1 MAITAILEAQI
12 VGIVEVEVIVVEVVM
27 NEVEEEEEGIM
38 VKMADHETIPT
49 IDQVVLKV
57 AQDGVVKVILMLM
70 EVLKDL
76 KAIVVGEIILV
87 GDK

>member
-12 VGIVEVEVIVVEVVM
+12 VGIVVVEVIVVEVVM
-27 NEVEEEEEGIM
+27 IEVEEEEVGIM
-38 VKMADHETIPT
+38 VKMADLETIPT